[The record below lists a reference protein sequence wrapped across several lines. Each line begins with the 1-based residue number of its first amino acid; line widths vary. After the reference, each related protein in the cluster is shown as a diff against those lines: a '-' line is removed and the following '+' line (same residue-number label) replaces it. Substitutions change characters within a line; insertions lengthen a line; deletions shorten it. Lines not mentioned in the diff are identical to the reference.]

1 MPRRFYDKDYRT
13 MERRNLLANA
23 AASTLSVIVGVPV
36 QSMHPRPKLKFQR
49 QSLYRVVYCSSAF
62 VIAALCSCDG
72 GTSTAASAT
81 PPNSASCG
89 STSTT
94 ATSTCAIFGRSVI
107 SRAYEGTSWT
117 TADETAGSYA
127 AALAR
132 VKPSYVSGL
141 IYVNNSQSVTAQMI
155 SDYNTIR
162 SAVLAVNPNAKFDVE
177 VSLNPNPP
185 SPNTP
190 YANSAAVVAKMTT
203 LDAQLHPDIWN
214 FDFWSDAFNSDPDWV
229 AAAVAYAHAHNQLV
243 GGNVFGSVVPT
254 GSDFVSFV
262 DDPVSG
268 TSTFGFDFSTT
279 EIAALKMSSPTT
291 ILLGHLQSN
300 AQNGS
305 TTESCVYSTQW
316 SESTQLAYL
325 THWASSQ
332 SSLGFTFIYPMF
344 YPLCPGAVAF
354 DPLLDPSPGG
364 GTLYTGISTMMSK
377 YNP

>member
-1 MPRRFYDKDYRT
+1 MS
-13 MERRNLLANA
+13 RRNFLASA
-23 AASTLSVIVGVPV
+23 SASTLSVTVGVPA
-36 QSMHPRPKLKFQR
+36 QFMHPRPKLKFQR
-49 QSLYRVVYCSSAF
+49 KSLYRVVYCSSAF
-62 VIAALCSCDG
+62 VIAALCSCG
-72 GTSTAASAT
+72 GTSTPASVT
-81 PPNSASCG
+81 PPPNSASCG

-94 ATSTCAIFGRSVI
+94 AASTCTIFTRSVI

-117 TADETAGSYA
+117 TADETVGSYA
-127 AALAR
+127 AALAG

-155 SDYNTIR
+155 SDYYTIR
-162 SAVLAVNPNAKFDVE
+162 SAVLAANPNAKFDVE

-190 YANSAAVVAKMTT
+190 YANAAAVVSKMTT

-229 AAAVAYAHAHNQLV
+229 AAAVAYAHTHNQLV

-268 TSTFGFDFSTT
+268 TSTFGFDFNMT
-279 EIAALKMSSPTT
+279 EIAALKTSSPTT

-332 SSLGFTFIYPMF
+332 TSLGFTFVYPMF

-354 DPLLDPSPGG
+354 DPLQDASSIR
-364 GTLYTGISTMMSK
+364 GTLYTDISTLMSK